1 MFAGEGGLSEMEKL
15 NPLCLEFLLPGQEYH
30 CGFRNGYRY
39 AVRCVDERNSR
50 QRHFE
55 VYRKRMEP
63 GSLEEHL
70 ADFSDFQNAK
80 EWAWLQGA

>member
-39 AVRCVDERNSR
+39 AVRCVDE
-50 QRHFE
+50 QHFE

-63 GSLEEHL
+63 GSLEELL